1 MEILLGGGMYHLLCL
16 LRSSLIV
23 WLMIEVTGHDANL
36 LAMLTL
42 WLNQIV
48 TAANRPEVTTRIL
61 ALVCTVLFVLRLEV
75 GLLHCV
81 TIRKVWRLFKAQT

>member
-1 MEILLGGGMYHLLCL
+1 MLAFVASSLTAFARSSMEILLGGGMHHLLRL

-42 WLNQIV
+42 RLNQIV
-48 TAANRPEVTTRIL
+48 TAANRPEVTT
-61 ALVCTVLFVLRLEV
+61 
-75 GLLHCV
+75 
-81 TIRKVWRLFKAQT
+81 